1 MAQTVKR
8 LPAMREMQVRFLGW
22 KDPLEKE
29 MATHSRTLAQ
39 KAREWRRLLG
49 CSPWGHKEPDTTER
63 LHLPFHEHWGVC
75 VAFQITC
82 FLQVYSEE

>member
-1 MAQTVKR
+1 MTLVVKNP
-8 LPAMREMQVRFLGW
+8 PAIAGDSRDPGQE
-22 KDPLEKE
+22 DPLEQE

-63 LHLPFHEHWGVC
+63 LHLP
-75 VAFQITC
+75 
-82 FLQVYSEE
+82 LSEERTERCGPHTHGLLLSRRNG